1 MSSRTESKAPER
13 EQALN
18 AFNRLLTIMD
28 ELRKKCPW
36 DRDQTIESLR
46 NLTIEETYELTDAIT
61 DGDMDGVQKE
71 LGDLL
76 LHIVFYSRIAS
87 ETNLFNITDVINSI
101 CNKLV
106 YRHPHVFGTDEVK
119 DANDVL
125 DKWEEIKMT
134 EKDGN
139 KTVLSGVPK
148 SLSALIKA
156 NRIQEKVKAVGFD
169 WEVRKQVWDK
179 VNEEMEE
186 LKVEIENDRKD
197 RIEAEFGD
205 LLFSLVNA
213 ARLYNIDPETALER
227 TNKKFMKRFGYL
239 ENETIKKGRSLK
251 SMSLD
256 EMNEIWEQAKAFDKP

>member
-1 MSSRTESKAPER
+1 MSSKTETKNPER
-13 EQALN
+13 EQALQ
-18 AFNRLLTIMD
+18 AFDKLLTIMD
-28 ELRKKCPW
+28 ELREKCPW
-36 DRDQTIESLR
+36 DREQTIESIR

-61 DGDMDGVQKE
+61 DGDMEGVKKE

-76 LHIVFYSRIAS
+76 LHIVFYSKIAS
-87 ETNLFNITDVINSI
+87 ETKLFNITDVINHI
-101 CNKLV
+101 CNKLI
-106 YRHPHVFGTDEVK
+106 YRHPHVFGSDEIK

-125 DKWEEIKMT
+125 EKWEEIKLT

-148 SLSALIKA
+148 TLSSLIKA

-186 LKVEIENDRKD
+186 LKVEIESNNSD

-205 LLFSLVNA
+205 LFFSLVNA

-239 ENETIKKGRSLK
+239 ENHTIKQGLSLK

-256 EMNEIWEQAKAFDKP
+256 EMNEIWEQAKAFD